1 MISFAPPD
9 FQINRLNNTTMDH
22 KNISQGIESSP
33 FIQKHSTLI
42 RIWHWVT
49 FLVLTASMITVLI
62 NATMLNPRDNIGL
75 VQNQLK
81 EKGLTASEEQAFAVS
96 HEYEDKM
103 WNVHKWL
110 GFGLAFLLAT
120 RVLIELAQPAEEKIR
135 ARIKNAAGLYKLNDG
150 NKAEYRHYLNV
161 KKVYTLFYLILLL
174 MALTGLGLA
183 FGRELGFTRP
193 IHNTVKTIH
202 SILQYCMYAFVLLH
216 LIGVVF
222 AENTKN
228 KGIVSGMINGNK
240 SLK

>member
-1 MISFAPPD
+1 M
-9 FQINRLNNTTMDH
+9 TTT
-22 KNISQGIESSP
+22 NSSQGIESSP
-33 FIQKHSTLI
+33 FIQKHSRLI

-62 NATMLNPRDNIGL
+62 NSTMLNPRDNIGL

-103 WNVHKWL
+103 WNVHKLL
-110 GFGLAFLLAT
+110 GFGLAFLLVA
-120 RVLIELAQPAEEKIR
+120 RVLIELSQPQEEKIGT
-135 ARIKNAAGLYKLNDG
+135 RIKNVMGLLKLNDE
-150 NKAEYRHYLNV
+150 NKTQYKHYLNV
-161 KKVYTLFYLILLL
+161 KRVYMLFYLILLL

-183 FGRELGFTRP
+183 FGRDLGFTRE

-202 SILQYCMYAFVLLH
+202 SILQYCMYAFVLIH
-216 LIGVVF
+216 LIGVII
-222 AENTKN
+222 AENSQH

-240 SLK
+240 ALA